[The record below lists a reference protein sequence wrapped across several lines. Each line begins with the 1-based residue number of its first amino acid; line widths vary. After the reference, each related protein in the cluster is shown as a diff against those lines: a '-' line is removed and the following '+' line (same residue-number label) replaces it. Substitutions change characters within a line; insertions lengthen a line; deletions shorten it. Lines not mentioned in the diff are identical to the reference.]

1 VTRRATAPVRPR
13 LPTETEL
20 ERAFARLTTE
30 EATKPY
36 RMSAA
41 QLEALRELARRSA

>member
-1 VTRRATAPVRPR
+1 VTRRDAVPLRSRV
-13 LPTETEL
+13 PTETEL

-36 RMSAA
+36 RMSQA